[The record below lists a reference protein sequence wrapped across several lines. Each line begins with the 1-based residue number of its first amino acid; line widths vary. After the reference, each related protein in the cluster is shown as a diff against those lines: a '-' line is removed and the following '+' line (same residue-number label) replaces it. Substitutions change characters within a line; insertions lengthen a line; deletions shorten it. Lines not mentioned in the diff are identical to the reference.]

1 MVETEKKTFLDH
13 LDFKTLNPIF
23 ATFTYA
29 IALLIAVC
37 FAYRTFRP
45 QKIRFPKSI
54 EITVVDA
61 KGNAKDFSAEGK
73 AHVKEQL
80 HTALMEVSG
89 KAEAAYNEKFAAL
102 LTVLSIFGIAW
113 PLILGLLQFRFN
125 EREINKIDESADKIN
140 GIEQTANKAEE
151 LAKNAEDKIK
161 DVEQKVEE
169 ANKQAQYAAQVAE
182 DSSSSVVETQII
194 MNELKEIKNNIYS
207 DYPFVYQALASY
219 FYNMMIVPAIGKKD
233 QKEYLT
239 YSAYALEMGM
249 KGLYYA
255 CLSNNTTAITDMQKR
270 VLRHFEI
277 LDEYMNTNNV
287 TEKQPI
293 IHFNS
298 SDWKIIEKKID
309 TIIFEKMKKIYD
321 NRFYEKGAQ

>member
-1 MVETEKKTFLDH
+1 MAETDGKHFCKWNKRL
-13 LDFKTLNPIF
+13 LILVY
-23 ATFTYA
+23 FTYFIFLG
-29 IALLIAVC
+29 IAAFFV
-37 FAYRTFRP
+37 YRTFCP

-61 KGNAKDFSAEGK
+61 KGKAKDLSAEGK

-80 HTALMEVSG
+80 HMALMEVSG
-89 KAEAAYNEKFAAL
+89 KAEAAYNEKFATL
-102 LTVLSIFGIAW
+102 LTILSIFGVAW

-125 EREINKIDESADKIN
+125 EREINKIDESADKID
-140 GIEQTANKAEE
+140 GIEQTAK
-151 LAKNAEDKIK
+151 KAEDKIK

-182 DSSSSVVETQII
+182 DSSSSVVETQIY
-194 MNELKEIKNNIYS
+194 MNELKEIKNNIYN

-255 CLSNNTTAITDMQKR
+255 CLSNNTTAIKDMQKR

-287 TEKQPI
+287 TEKLLI

-298 SDWKIIEKKID
+298 SDWKVIEKKID
-309 TIIFEKMKKIYD
+309 AVIFEKMKKIYD
-321 NRFYEKGAQ
+321 NRFYEKGAQQ